1 MDSPACGTPYDVR
14 SSEARRLYW
23 QVLKECPACK
33 SAISCTARSR
43 RRRAHTVSIGFKS
56 PLFGGNFTDVMP
68 CFLYTSGWFKNVS
81 LSCHTLPMQRSHDYG
96 IRNPKRQPSPFWTH
110 MQPSPFRAHM
120 QRQTQ
125 DAKFVRFENTCLTI
139 ANTNLLRAN
148 ARCVAQM
155 HVLLMEPLR
164 HASNLYAPFLIAG
177 WMRRNLVRLA
187 AAGRW

>member
-1 MDSPACGTPYDVR
+1 MNYNPKDGMQS
-14 SSEARRLYW
+14 
-23 QVLKECPACK
+23 CPACIK
-33 SAISCTARSR
+33 
-43 RRRAHTVSIGFKS
+43 F
-56 PLFGGNFTDVMP
+56 
-68 CFLYTSGWFKNVS
+68 
-81 LSCHTLPMQRSHDYG
+81 PMQRSHDYG

-155 HVLLMEPLR
+155 HVLPREKHIPSRCTNITPRILEKNAAESPTN
-164 HASNLYAPFLIAG
+164 SNVK
-177 WMRRNLVRLA
+177 RNSPKRA
-187 AAGRW
+187 T